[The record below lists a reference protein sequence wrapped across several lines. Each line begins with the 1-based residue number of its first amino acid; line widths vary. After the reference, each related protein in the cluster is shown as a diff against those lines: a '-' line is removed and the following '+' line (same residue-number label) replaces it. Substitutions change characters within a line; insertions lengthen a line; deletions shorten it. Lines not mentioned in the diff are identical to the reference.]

1 VEESRPEEEARP
13 LLADG
18 RGGGCSRE
26 RERERELTPLIF
38 LVLFAQ
44 ASLLDLRG
52 DAEVGTRGKE
62 GGHEKGLGLG

>member
-1 VEESRPEEEARP
+1 VVA
-13 LLADG
+13 
-18 RGGGCSRE
+18 RE
-26 RERERELTPLIF
+26 RERGRELTPLIF

-44 ASLLDLRG
+44 ASLLDLRV